1 MFQVMTNYVIPLEW
15 TSSTKDRR
23 LKNNKA
29 DTLLIVEDDIGLQTQ
44 LKWHFADYSVVI
56 AANQKEAIS
65 AIRLHEPKVMIQ
77 DLGLP
82 PDEDGV
88 TEGFELLQQ
97 ALHLS
102 PHMKIIVMTGNE
114 GNEHAMQAVKLGSY
128 DFYAKPV
135 DADTLDLI
143 VQRAFHIYHLEEK
156 NRQLNNQQE
165 SMLNGLI
172 ASDNKML
179 KICSMIEKIAPTDAS
194 CLLIGESGTGKEVI
208 ANSLHQLS
216 LRKDHKMIAINCAA
230 IPENLIESELFGYEK
245 GAFTGAVKSTVGK
258 IEMAHKGTLF
268 LDEIGDMPLHLQAK
282 LLRFLQERVI
292 ERVGGRNQINIDTR
306 IICATHKDLEK
317 LVETGEFREDLYYRI
332 AEIQID
338 IPPLRERG
346 SDKILLAKYLLNK
359 YVKKQRLQIV
369 GFSEDAINGIENHS
383 WPGNVREMENK
394 IKRAAIM
401 CDLKYISALDL
412 GLKND
417 DVAPLNLKEIRRNA
431 EVSALRQA
439 LIASDNNISAAAKSL
454 GITRPTLYDLMKKYD
469 MQ

>member
-1 MFQVMTNYVIPLEW
+1 M
-15 TSSTKDRR
+15 
-23 LKNNKA
+23 KNNKA
-29 DTLLIVEDDIGLQTQ
+29 DTLLIVEDDLGLQTQ
-44 LKWHFADYSVVI
+44 LKWHFADYNVVI
-56 AANQKEAIS
+56 TANQKEAIS

-82 PDEDGV
+82 PDENGV

-97 ALHLS
+97 ALHLR

-114 GNEHAMQAVKLGSY
+114 GNEHAMKAVKLGSY

-172 ASDNKML
+172 ASDTKML
-179 KICSMIEKIAPTDAS
+179 KICKMVEKIAPTDAS

-216 LRKDHKMIAINCAA
+216 LRKDNNMIAINCAA

-306 IICATHKDLEK
+306 IICATHKDLDK
-317 LVETGEFREDLYYRI
+317 LVETGEFREDLFYRI

-359 YVKKQRLQIV
+359 YVKKQKLQII
-369 GFSEDAINGIENHS
+369 GFSEDAINGIETHT

-412 GLKND
+412 GFVNED
-417 DVAPLNLKEIRRNA
+417 IAPLNLKEIRRNA
-431 EVSALRQA
+431 EVSALKQA

>member
-1 MFQVMTNYVIPLEW
+1 M
-15 TSSTKDRR
+15 
-23 LKNNKA
+23 
-29 DTLLIVEDDIGLQTQ
+29 
-44 LKWHFADYSVVI
+44 KWHFYDYNVVI
-56 AANQKEAIS
+56 ASNQKEAIS

-97 ALHLS
+97 ALHLH

-156 NRQLNNQQE
+156 NRQLSSQKE

-172 ASDNKML
+172 ASDTKML

-292 ERVGGRNQINIDTR
+292 ERVGGRTQINIDTR

-317 LVETGEFREDLYYRI
+317 LVATGEFREDLFYRI

-338 IPPLRERG
+338 IPPLRDRG

-359 YVKKQRLQIV
+359 YVKKQKLQII
-369 GFSEDAINGIENHS
+369 GFSEDAINGIENHT

-412 GLKND
+412 GLVNAD
-417 DVAPLNLKEIRRNA
+417 TAPLNLKEIRRNA
-431 EVSALRQA
+431 EVSALKQA
-439 LIASDNNISAAAKSL
+439 LIASDHNVSAAAKSL

>member
-1 MFQVMTNYVIPLEW
+1 MTKCVIRLELNL
-15 TSSTKDRR
+15 SIKDKR

-29 DTLLIVEDDIGLQTQ
+29 DTLLIVEDDLGLQTQ
-44 LKWHFADYSVVI
+44 LKWHFSDYSVVV
-56 AANQKEAIS
+56 AASQKEAIN

-97 ALHLS
+97 ALYLR

-135 DADTLDLI
+135 DPDTLDLI
-143 VQRAFHIYHLEEK
+143 VQRAFHIYHLEEQ
-156 NRQLNNQQE
+156 NRQLSNQQE

-172 ASDNKML
+172 ASDAKML
-179 KICSMIEKIAPTDAS
+179 KICSMIEKVAPTDAS

-216 LRKDHKMIAINCAA
+216 LRKENSMIAINCAA

-292 ERVGGRNQINIDTR
+292 ERVGGRTQIDIDTR
-306 IICATHKDLEK
+306 IICATHKNLEK
-317 LVETGEFREDLYYRI
+317 MVETGEFREDLFYRI

-346 SDKILLAKYLLNK
+346 SDKILLAKYLLSK
-359 YVKKQRLQIV
+359 YVKKQKLAIV
-369 GFSEDAINGIENHS
+369 GFSEDAINGIENHT

-401 CDLKYISALDL
+401 CDLKYITALDL
-412 GLKND
+412 GL
-417 DVAPLNLKEIRRNA
+417 VSEEITPLNLKEIRRNA
-431 EVSALRQA
+431 EVSALKQA

-469 MQ
+469 IQAL

>member
-1 MFQVMTNYVIPLEW
+1 M
-15 TSSTKDRR
+15 
-23 LKNNKA
+23 KNKKA
-29 DTLLIVEDDIGLQTQ
+29 DTLLIVEDDLGLQTQ
-44 LKWHFADYSVVI
+44 LKWHFSDYNVVI

-97 ALHLS
+97 ALHLH
-102 PHMKIIVMTGNE
+102 PYMKIIVMTGNE

-156 NRQLNNQQE
+156 NRQLSSRSQKE

-172 ASDNKML
+172 ASDTKML

-292 ERVGGRNQINIDTR
+292 ERVGGRTQINIDTR

-317 LVETGEFREDLYYRI
+317 LVATGEFREDLFYRI

-338 IPPLRERG
+338 IPPLRDRG

-359 YVKKQRLQIV
+359 YVKKQKLQII
-369 GFSEDAINGIENHS
+369 GFSEDAINGIENHT

-412 GLKND
+412 GLVNAD
-417 DVAPLNLKEIRRNA
+417 TTPLNLKEIRRNA
-431 EVSALRQA
+431 EVSALKQA
-439 LIASDNNISAAAKSL
+439 LIASDHNVSAAAKSL
-454 GITRPTLYDLMKKYD
+454 GITRHTLYDLMKKYD